1 MFRLKYMIDI
11 IRRHEK
17 LKCRVKQLES
27 DNKILF
33 EAVGNIEAALAGQVT
48 YQEDPNNPNSG
59 QYNPPKNTVI
69 GFNKQQ
75 L

>member
-27 DNKILF
+27 DNRILF
-33 EAVGNIEAALAGQVT
+33 EAVGNIEAALMGQVA
-48 YQEDPNNPNSG
+48 YQEDPNNPNPG
-59 QYNPPKNTVI
+59 QQNTPTNTVI
-69 GFNKQQ
+69 GFHKQ
-75 L
+75 